1 MKEVDKQQQQQ
12 QQQQQ
17 QHGQV
22 KHLVRSRRAFWVYTW
37 LAFISCMTDTS
48 TSFPSGTWTK
58 NTILKR
64 LIITVI
70 FRAVIATAVAILL
83 YYYIVL

>member
-22 KHLVRSRRAFWVYTW
+22 KHLVRSRRAF
-37 LAFISCMTDTS
+37 
-48 TSFPSGTWTK
+48 
-58 NTILKR
+58 
-64 LIITVI
+64 
-70 FRAVIATAVAILL
+70 
-83 YYYIVL
+83 